1 MRIASENPKTRVNLY
16 PKRTFDSFFKS
27 HTMTHFPI
35 RMPTAWQEKFNAIA
49 QAAAAFYNQH
59 LKHQNRQLICLA
71 KVAA

>member
-1 MRIASENPKTRVNLY
+1 
-16 PKRTFDSFFKS
+16 
-27 HTMTHFPI
+27 MTHFPI